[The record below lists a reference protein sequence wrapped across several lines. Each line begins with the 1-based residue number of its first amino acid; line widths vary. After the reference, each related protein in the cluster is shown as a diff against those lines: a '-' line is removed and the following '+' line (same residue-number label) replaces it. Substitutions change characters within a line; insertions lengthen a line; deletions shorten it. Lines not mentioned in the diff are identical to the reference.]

1 MINLRDYQQKA
12 VAAIRH
18 AYANK
23 NAPRYWCCPL
33 VAVKPRYLLTSH
45 NKQA

>member
-12 VAAIRH
+12 VDAIRR
-18 AYANK
+18 AYAHK
-23 NAPRYWCCPL
+23 NAPRCWYCPQ
-33 VAVKPRYLLTSH
+33 VAVKPRYLLTLR